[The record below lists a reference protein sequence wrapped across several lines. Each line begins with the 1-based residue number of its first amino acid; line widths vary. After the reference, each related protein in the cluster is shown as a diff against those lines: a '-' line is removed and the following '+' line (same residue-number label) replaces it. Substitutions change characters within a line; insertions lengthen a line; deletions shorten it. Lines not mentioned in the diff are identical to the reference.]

1 MRDTQ
6 RALEESGGMVYQAED
21 RAKVRRQQAEAAIQL
36 ALQGRWD
43 EAANLN
49 KSIIGVFPTDVDAYN
64 RLGKAM
70 TELGRYGEA
79 REAYQKAL
87 EIDPLSSIA
96 RKNLSRLAT
105 LGEEGAPRQAT
116 QKLSPQMFIE
126 EMGKTGVTTLL
137 KPNMDIA
144 ARMTA
149 GDQVD
154 LRRDNGSLVVKTTA
168 DEFVGEVE
176 PRLGQR
182 LIKLMD
188 AGNEYVAAI
197 SGLNETDVK
206 VFIRETFQ
214 HASQLGKLS
223 FPPTVT
229 EPFRPY
235 LKERLI
241 RQDAL
246 EESYYESD
254 EGEDWDTS
262 PDTDEAEVTIHKFG
276 GAPVVE
282 EEEEMGEAEEEE

>member
-1 MRDTQ
+1 
-6 RALEESGGMVYQAED
+6 MVYQAED

-43 EAANLN
+43 EAATLN
-49 KSIIGVFPTDVDAYN
+49 RSIIGVFPTDVDAYN
-64 RLGKAM
+64 RLGKAL

-79 REAYQKAL
+79 REAYQKGL
-87 EIDPLSSIA
+87 EIDPLNSIA
-96 RKNLSRLAT
+96 RKNLSRLAS
-105 LGEEGAPRQAT
+105 LGEGGAPRQAT
-116 QKLSPQMFIE
+116 PKLSPQMFIE

-137 KPNMDIA
+137 KPNMEIA

-154 LRRDNGSLVVKTTA
+154 LGRDNGSLVVKTATN
-168 DEFVGEVE
+168 EFIGEVE

-182 LIKLMD
+182 LIKLME

-197 SGLNETDVK
+197 SGLNDTDVK

-214 HASQLGKLS
+214 HPSQLGKLS
-223 FPPTVT
+223 FPPMVT
-229 EPFRPY
+229 ETFRPY

-241 RQDAL
+241 RQDAAD
-246 EESYYESD
+246 ETYYESD
-254 EGEDWDTS
+254 EGEDWDTG

-276 GAPVVE
+276 GGPAVE
-282 EEEEMGEAEEEE
+282 EEEEMGDAEEEE

>member
-1 MRDTQ
+1 V
-6 RALEESGGMVYQAED
+6 LEESGGMVYQAED

-79 REAYQKAL
+79 REAYQKGL
-87 EIDPLSSIA
+87 EIDPLNSIA

-105 LGEEGAPRQAT
+105 LGEAGAPRQAT

-126 EMGKTGVTTLL
+126 EMGKTGLTTLL
-137 KPNMDIA
+137 KPNMQIA

-154 LRRDNGSLVVKTTA
+154 LCRDNGALVVKTTA
-168 DEFVGEVE
+168 NEFIGEVE

-182 LIKLMD
+182 LIKLME

-214 HASQLGKLS
+214 HPSQLGKLS

-229 EPFRPY
+229 ETFRPY

-276 GAPVVE
+276 GAPAVE
-282 EEEEMGEAEEEE
+282 EDEEETEETEGEE